1 MLALLAFFACLL
13 AFLVY
18 PMLASAACHYW
29 RTQATATRC
38 WQLCAGKGYCRKC
51 DGRVNKSVCG
61 SISRLPQLTSQAPES
76 QRVFCAAVLE
86 FACRRSIPSSQ
97 THGIDAACV
106 TVCGVHFATL
116 RPNCTQLSR
125 SAKVRRQLTSSR
137 CGTPCPSFWWTSRT
151 RRSSRWMPACT
162 ASCNCPL
169 MRLRQRFGLTETTAR
184 ST

>member
-1 MLALLAFFACLL
+1 
-13 AFLVY
+13 
-18 PMLASAACHYW
+18 MLASAACHYW

-76 QRVFCAAVLE
+76 QRVVCAAVLE
-86 FACRRSIPSSQ
+86 FACRRSIPSFQ

-169 MRLRQRFGLTETTAR
+169 MRLRQRFGLAETTAR